1 MQVFELADDLK
12 VETEALI
19 ALLRQMG
26 IPITD
31 EDATIT
37 DGQMAKVLAKVER
50 ERRAGH
56 KDPSAAIRAAL
67 EDASPSGGKRRRR
80 RKADVEEEPEPEA
93 EEAEEVEE
101 AGAEEA
107 AAPVRS
113 GPRCGAST
121 CPAGPRPCGRSGRSG
136 SLHPSAPAG
145 PRGQRRPRWT
155 GSHPGRGLHGGRP
168 PQAQGEGQEGQEAR
182 GRGSG

>member
-26 IPITD
+26 IPVAD

-56 KDPSAAIRAAL
+56 KDPTEAIQAAL
-67 EDASPSGGKRRRR
+67 EEAKPSTGRRRR
-80 RKADVEEEPEPEA
+80 RRRRSEMPEPEA
-93 EEAEEVEE
+93 EEEEVEE
-101 AGAEEA
+101 EDSDDEDAVEAAEEA
-107 AAPVRS
+107 PEPEEAEEA
-113 GPRCGAST
+113 GAG
-121 CPAGPRPCGRSGRSG
+121 ARD
-136 SLHPSAPAG
+136 
-145 PRGQRRPRWT
+145 
-155 GSHPGRGLHGGRP
+155 
-168 PQAQGEGQEGQEAR
+168 R
-182 GRGSG
+182 GRGG